1 MRNPARLRHLVSVQS
16 LEFRR
21 WSPAA
26 SPLKIEFPTDLAA
39 GLWPEPETLETSGVL
54 YGFRNGREVHVLAAE
69 ATGDL
74 EQVGIFVA
82 RERGEVFLTESNL
95 ELFERHKVPVAL
107 VRAGGKA
114 GFFVR
119 EPNGSIQTVRS
130 HEEFPVD
137 VPSPPQRHTIM
148 PLVMRKKPAWVAA
161 FFALTLPLLAF
172 FRPAP
177 ALRLQVHEQ
186 VGQLQISW
194 TPGRPALIEIDD
206 SERHIATPVFAN
218 QSNLTYER
226 SGGEV
231 AVSLT
236 VDDGGAHPHRETAR
250 FVAGSTPKSATPSS
264 ATPKQ

>member
-1 MRNPARLRHLVSVQS
+1 MQSVQ
-16 LEFRR
+16 FRR

-26 SPLKIEFPTDLAA
+26 SLLKVEFPAELAA
-39 GLWPEPETLETSGVL
+39 ELWPEPETLEASGVL
-54 YGFRNGREVHVLAAE
+54 YGFRSGREVHVLAAE

-74 EQVGIFVA
+74 EQVGIFIA

-130 HEEFPVD
+130 HEEFSVD
-137 VPSPPQRHTIM
+137 VPALPPSRFTL
-148 PLVMRKKPAWVAA
+148 PVAVSKKPALAA
-161 FFALTLPLLAF
+161 AGFFALMLPLLAF

-177 ALRLQVHEQ
+177 ALGLHVHEQ
-186 VGQLQISW
+186 AGQLRISW
-194 TPGRPALIEIDD
+194 TPGKPALLEIDD
-206 SERHIATPVFAN
+206 ADRHLAAPVFSN

-226 SGGEV
+226 GSGDV

-236 VDDGGAHPHRETAR
+236 REDGSAHPRRETAR
-250 FVAGSTPKSATPSS
+250 FVAGATPNGTTPNSTTPKR
-264 ATPKQ
+264 

>member
-1 MRNPARLRHLVSVQS
+1 VQS

-21 WSPAA
+21 WSPTA
-26 SPLKIEFPTDLAA
+26 SPLKIEFPAELAA
-39 GLWPEPETLETSGVL
+39 ELWPEPETLETSGVL

-95 ELFERHKVPVAL
+95 ELFERYKVPVAL

-130 HEEFPVD
+130 HEEFAVD
-137 VPSPPQRHTIM
+137 VPALPAPRPM
-148 PLVMRKKPAWVAA
+148 LPLAVRRKPVWAA
-161 FFALTLPLLAF
+161 AGFFALTLPVLAF

-177 ALRLQVHEQ
+177 SLGLQVREQ
-186 VGQLQISW
+186 AGQLQISW
-194 TPGRPALIEIDD
+194 VAGKTALLEIEDGD
-206 SERHIATPVFAN
+206 RHVAAPVFAN

-231 AVSLT
+231 AVRLT
-236 VDDGGAHPHRETAR
+236 VDDGGAHPQRETAR
-250 FVAGSTPKSATPSS
+250 FVVGVTPKR
-264 ATPKQ
+264 